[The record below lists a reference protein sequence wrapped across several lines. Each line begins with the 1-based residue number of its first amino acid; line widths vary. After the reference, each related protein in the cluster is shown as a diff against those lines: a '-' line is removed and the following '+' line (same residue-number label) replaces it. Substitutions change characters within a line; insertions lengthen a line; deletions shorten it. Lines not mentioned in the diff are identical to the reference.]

1 LARKDLDT
9 TTAAA
14 KHPREEDMVK
24 RVLGV
29 MAAVS
34 SRVPLSVFSNSYF
47 RMYTQALDSKH
58 RPPHHLE
65 TNRIIKVLIDGAFA
79 EFLRIV
85 EDRRTLL
92 GGGFT
97 SLSTD
102 FVTDS
107 VRRES
112 FGVILTEL
120 VAEKFD
126 LEDGRSL
133 HMSKETAGNLSSEL
147 LSVSFQCN
155 CQLLYS
161 NYLLFPFVLSI
172 VQVHPKLANL
182 NFQLTLKSLA
192 SLKPSTT

>member
-1 LARKDLDT
+1 
-9 TTAAA
+9 
-14 KHPREEDMVK
+14 
-24 RVLGV
+24 
-29 MAAVS
+29 
-34 SRVPLSVFSNSYF
+34 
-47 RMYTQALDSKH
+47 MYMQALDSKH

-65 TNRIIKVLIDGAFA
+65 TNRIIEVLIDGAFA

-102 FVTDS
+102 FVTDL

-147 LSVSFQCN
+147 LSV
-155 CQLLYS
+155 
-161 NYLLFPFVLSI
+161 
-172 VQVHPKLANL
+172 HPKLANL
-182 NFQLTLKSLA
+182 EFPINLEKFSKPKTIDNVVLWIKDTIKACKLRDADFNQFTSDGA
-192 SLKPSTT
+192 SNVIGSVAEFERW